1 MERSGS
7 VPVVRAS
14 TAISDVQV
22 IKFVEPER
30 SGSADEM
37 SA

>member
-22 IKFVEPER
+22 VRFVEPER
-30 SGSADEM
+30 SGSADEL